1 MNQTRANRSANRGY
15 RTDASRPEMRHRRY
29 SAADQAKAL
38 GSTMADDAD
47 DGASDSDEDRAK
59 KKLVPDFNDL
69 PAEQRVGALT
79 QDRDRM
85 RWKGG
90 IR

>member
-1 MNQTRANRSANRGY
+1 MNQTRANRSANRNY

-38 GSTMADDAD
+38 GSTMSDDAAG
-47 DGASDSDEDRAK
+47 GASDSDEERAK

-69 PAEQRVGALT
+69 PAFMRAAAME

-90 IR
+90 MR